1 MRKIIKLFILIIAL
15 ILLLYVPISYAIE
28 ANFDFN
34 INNDFNT
41 NNQEQNK
48 LEFFTVDSR
57 EKEIGSTLNMYIN
70 LSQIDY
76 DVSKFTLISSNL
88 IDNINTEGI
97 EIKKENNEFSLII
110 NKNELNIEQI
120 ILTYT
125 ISNNFK
131 VGDKFTLT
139 GKISE
144 YKEEKIEDKKE
155 DILQD
160 DNEKNI
166 ENNANENDTENIEI
180 NVENRLNESD
190 KENSTIS
197 IENNNLENIEEI
209 PRENQQPTI
218 QNEVKEVQIE
228 ITIVEKQEDEKEI
241 ENLKDNQNLN
251 GQNKTEGFS
260 QMENNV
266 QPSVK
271 YNTINLSNTE
281 TVVYNGSRNNYLE
294 TLSITNHEINTE
306 FSKENTTYFLT
317 VSNDITSIKITATK
331 EDSSSKVCIYGNDD
345 LKVGTNKVLI
355 SVTAEN
361 GDVRN
366 YRIFVN
372 REA

>member
-1 MRKIIKLFILIIAL
+1 MRKLIKLFILIIAL
-15 ILLLYVPISYAIE
+15 MLLLYVPISYAIE

-76 DVSKFTLISSNL
+76 EVSKFTLTSTDI

-139 GKISE
+139 GRISE
-144 YKEEKIEDKKE
+144 YKEDGLEDKNEEALQDNKENVQNNVNENDKEKIEEIQKE
-155 DILQD
+155 EQLQ
-160 DNEKNI
+160 N
-166 ENNANENDTENIEI
+166 TEI
-180 NVENRLNESD
+180 N
-190 KENSTIS
+190 
-197 IENNNLENIEEI
+197 
-209 PRENQQPTI
+209 
-218 QNEVKEVQIE
+218 VKEVQIE
-228 ITIVEKQEDEKEI
+228 ITIVEKQENGKEI
-241 ENLKDNQNLN
+241 ENLKDKQESNV
-251 GQNKTEGFS
+251 QNKTEVFG
-260 QMENNV
+260 QIQNNM
-266 QPSVK
+266 QSTIK
-271 YNTINLSNTE
+271 YNTMNFSNTE
-281 TVVYNGSRNNYLE
+281 TVVYNGSRNNYLK
-294 TLSITNHEINTE
+294 TLSIENHELNTE

-331 EDSSSKVCIYGNDD
+331 EDSSSTVSIYGNDN